1 MEKTSKTSIPIAIFA
16 AKHDKAV
23 SIKYSK
29 YTKDLLGDAVIL
41 YEEINGGHNIFSIGK
56 D

>member
-1 MEKTSKTSIPIAIFA
+1 MVKTSKTSIPIAMFVG
-16 AKHDKAV
+16 KHDKAV
-23 SIKYSK
+23 KLKYAK

-41 YEEINGGHNIFSIGK
+41 YEEVNGGHNIFSIGK